1 MSASRVV
8 PTDLIPITEFATLF
22 GFEPEA
28 VARAIETQKY
38 RVEKVQA
45 FYTLPQLRQRWHCSR
60 AQVYAILREA
70 QVRVL
75 DVGTG
80 KVRSKTLVPADT
92 VERIEKSRM
101 GKMT

>member
-1 MSASRVV
+1 MSASKVL
-8 PTDLIPITEFATLF
+8 PTDSLPITEFAALF

-28 VARAIETQKY
+28 IALAIETQKY
-38 RVEKVQA
+38 RVEKFQA
-45 FYTLPQLRQRWHCSR
+45 YYSLPQLKERWHCSR

-80 KVRSKTLVPADT
+80 KVRSRTLVPAET

>member
-8 PTDLIPITEFATLF
+8 PTDLIPITEFAKLF
-22 GFEPEA
+22 GFEPDA
-28 VARAIETQKY
+28 IVHAIETQKY
-38 RVEKVQA
+38 RVEKFQA
-45 FYTLPQLRQRWHCSR
+45 FYTLPQLKERWHVSR
-60 AQVYAILREA
+60 AQVYSILREA

-75 DVGTG
+75 DVGRG
-80 KVRSKTLVPADT
+80 KTRSKTLVSAET

>member
-1 MSASRVV
+1 MSASRIV
-8 PTDLIPITEFATLF
+8 PTDLIPIAEFAKLF

-28 VARAIETQKY
+28 VAQAIETQKY
-38 RVEKVQA
+38 RVEKFQA
-45 FYTLPQLRQRWHCSR
+45 FYSIPQLTERWHVSR
-60 AQVYAILREA
+60 AQVYSVLREA

-75 DVGTG
+75 DVGQG
-80 KVRSKTLVPADT
+80 KTRSKTLVPTET

>member
-8 PTDLIPITEFATLF
+8 PTDLIPITEFAKLF

-28 VARAIETQKY
+28 VAQAIETQKY
-38 RVEKVQA
+38 RVEKFQA
-45 FYTLPQLRQRWHCSR
+45 FYTIPQLRQRWHVSR

-75 DVGTG
+75 DVGRG
-80 KVRSKTLVPADT
+80 EKRSKTLVPAET
-92 VERIEKSRM
+92 VERIEKKRT

>member
-8 PTDLIPITEFATLF
+8 PTDLIPITEFAALF

-38 RVEKVQA
+38 RVEKFQA
-45 FYTLPQLRQRWHCSR
+45 FYTLPQLTQRWHCSR
-60 AQVYAILREA
+60 AQVYSILREA

-80 KVRSKTLVPADT
+80 NVRSKTLVPAET